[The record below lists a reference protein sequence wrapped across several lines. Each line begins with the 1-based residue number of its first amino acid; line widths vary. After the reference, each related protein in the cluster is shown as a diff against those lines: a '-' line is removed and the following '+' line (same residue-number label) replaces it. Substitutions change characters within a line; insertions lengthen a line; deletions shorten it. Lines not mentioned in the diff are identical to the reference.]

1 MPNKLRS
8 HNENKKGQGDKGR
21 NNRMIAKPTQER
33 ERERKRE
40 REKEKKRERERE
52 SKRNRVRETYGNRD

>member
-21 NNRMIAKPTQER
+21 NNRMIAKPTL

-40 REKEKKRERERE
+40 IE
-52 SKRNRVRETYGNRD
+52 STEGP